1 MYDHETRRRFISPAK
16 LIELLQSL
24 PPEVD
29 QVEPNTVGNL
39 YFTTADGNYGYLD
52 IRLETVEVFE

>member
-1 MYDHETRRRFISPAK
+1 MHSRETRRNWISPAK

-29 QVEPNTVGNL
+29 QVEINAIGNL
-39 YFTTADGNYGYLD
+39 MLTTEDGKYGWID
-52 IRLETVEVFE
+52 IHEEILELF